1 MADISTDPADT
12 TPKTITGPEDA
23 RDNKNAGVDGNHYTR
38 KTRSGHEFTLDD
50 SKGGEHITLQH
61 RGGSMIQFRPD
72 GCVQFVS
79 HNGQYNFVFGENRIV
94 ITGAYDIVVRGDA
107 SLKVDGDYNVTV
119 DGNVNLSA
127 GKNFNVTAKNFNQLI
142 RGDIDI
148 QGQNRTEKM
157 GGNISQ
163 TAKGAQLIASE
174 FGMTV
179 TSTGDALALAGKKQ
193 VGIVASEGELMT
205 RSKGK
210 TSILSDDAIA
220 MEAELDFG
228 LYSKDFNVEASG
240 HAYLDTEGNIEIEA
254 GEKIKLRAI
263 DNLNIKSELPVKSD
277 PLPDVWL
284 PAPVSPDIPSPV
296 STDDVLGVLKQEKP
310 PKTVVEAG
318 SISSGNIG

>member
-23 RDNKNAGVDGNHYTR
+23 RSNKNAGVDGNHYTR
-38 KTRSGHEFTLDD
+38 KTRSGHVFTLDD

-94 ITGAYDIVVRGDA
+94 VSGAYDIVVEGTA
-107 SLKVDGDYNVTV
+107 SLKVNGDYNVTV

-127 GKNFNVTAKNFNQLI
+127 GKNFTVTAKNFNQLI

-157 GGNISQ
+157 EGNISQ
-163 TAKGAQLIASE
+163 TAKGAQSIASK
-174 FGMTV
+174 FGMSV
-179 TSTGDALALAGKKQ
+179 TAGDALALGGKTQ
-193 VGIVASEGELMT
+193 VGIASGGELMT
-205 RSKGK
+205 KSTGK

-228 LYSKDFNVEASG
+228 LQSKDFNVEASG

-277 PLPDVWL
+277 PLPGFWL
-284 PAPVSPDIPSPV
+284 PAPVEPAIPSPE
-296 STDDVLGVLKQEKP
+296 STDDVLSVLKQKP
-310 PKTVVEAG
+310 PPPTVSQVDTA
-318 SISSGNIG
+318 NV